1 MDNSYQE
8 SNPTDY
14 TYGDTGLEDISD
26 SALDETI
33 HDTHEEQIDSDS
45 DFEFGTYFEELENT
59 TNESYYPFPS
69 KIFALL
75 FLLVYSPHPMG
86 RRNLTFVWFIL
97 KSMGVKTPSM
107 SSVMAF
113 KLPETEA
120 SLKSCLKE
128 VLAEVDILLDLAQFR
143 QMVPDTTAT
152 HMDTDALI
160 LYHSSAV
167 IAVRD
172 ILGFAEPPRIVVRWT
187 PPNFSRMTLQ
197 ETTSYLSPHPMKAK
211 AAGKPV
217 VMLPII
223 LFSDDTS
230 GNKSKK
236 WHKFESWYMSLAGL
250 PRHINARI
258 ENIHFLCC
266 SDSVCPLDMSKPISE
281 ELVRL
286 EQEGV
291 VVYDALYKEMVLVIA
306 PLMCIVC
313 DNPRASELLNHLGS
327 SAIKYCRICMCDKT
341 ENPDELSELR
351 TMSLALQQIAEIEA
365 LRTEQE
371 KIEMRKLYGVRETLN
386 PLFSIHA
393 DLYSNAAY
401 YVWHSNGRS
410 ARDSSYLSARNTQKG
425 QKIYLKDLPLTLAG
439 KQKNTLE
446 ELQSNSHNYN
456 VQLGEHA
463 LTDKV
468 LEYRALICSERSL
481 VNSGENIEFVTSYDQ
496 FMYGILLAT
505 FTTHNAAWCLVQ
517 GILPLVSLDNQ
528 PILNPYDCP
537 LLELSNTIF
546 CTPSCNIKRPAPLVH
561 ECTDT
566 YCELGYNILATR
578 VNFFCIWCCV
588 STAPYSFSRGF
599 RSRFGG
605 LGSYCERVEQYF
617 IANGISNADR
627 KRAILLSVC
636 GPATFKLIRSLIA
649 PDKPSDKSFEQI
661 VKAVSDHLCPKPSSI
676 LQRFYI
682 SYFNSCVQKESESIA
697 QFVAEL
703 RRLAVHCEFEGTLEI
718 MLRDRLVC
726 GVRDPQL
733 QKRLLAERQLT
744 FSKALELAQAFESA
758 ESSARDIQAV
768 RSPSV
773 PLPVHSVDKKGLSV
787 PDSVSCFRCGG
798 KHYATTC
805 KLNNPTGAKSSAAR
819 QKGKAA
825 RGHSPEKEDSPPR
838 EGSKV
843 HSLYN
848 FSSSSNKL
856 FRVTL
861 QVNGVNLPMEI
872 DTGAAVSILSEATYK
887 STWSASSRP
896 PMAYSNIV
904 LRTYSGHKLHVLGKV
919 GVNVSFQGKTAKLD
933 LIVVSN
939 EGPTLLGRDWLA
951 ALDMDINSNIHNVH
965 SIHSSSLQTILDK
978 HSPLFSEDLG
988 KLKGVTVKLFID
1000 RSVKPAFFKHRPVPF
1015 ALRQRIEAELDR
1027 LEKEGIIEA
1036 VRFSDWAAPIVPV
1049 VKRDGRFCS
1058 YLR

>member
-1 MDNSYQE
+1 
-8 SNPTDY
+8 
-14 TYGDTGLEDISD
+14 
-26 SALDETI
+26 
-33 HDTHEEQIDSDS
+33 
-45 DFEFGTYFEELENT
+45 
-59 TNESYYPFPS
+59 
-69 KIFALL
+69 
-75 FLLVYSPHPMG
+75 MG

-120 SLKSCLKE
+120 SLKHCTRDQVPFYCIPVSSIIRQSLGRPDIASAIVRHPVCTEDKYTEMFHGNRWHTDNRFMSPMVKLTDGTSCFVYDCVKVVYPLLGTTTGIIQKYFHKSCLKE

-393 DLYSNAAY
+393 DLYRCLPIEVLHTLLLGICKYILKHVMS
-401 YVWHSNGRS
+401 G
-410 ARDSSYLSARNTQKG
+410 LSARQKAEILARVKSFDTSGFRTKMYGNVCQHYKSFVGRDFKGWSQMALFILGPYLDGGQTQVLLTFSKVFQIAYCEFFCVQLSEEWKSLCCSFIDSVKTHMPLLLNKPKTHLILHLVDCMIDFGPSSAFSAERFESFNSRVRQYNVFGNRLAPSRDIAHRFSVVQHIRYICHGGNLSSGEKCGDALKMIFLSPVMQHIMCGIPMEDLQGTRAIYQPGTPRKKG

-566 YCELGYNILATR
+566 CIFQETMQARTVERENIL
-578 VNFFCIWCCV
+578 C
-588 STAPYSFSRGF
+588 S
-599 RSRFGG
+599 
-605 LGSYCERVEQYF
+605 
-617 IANGISNADR
+617 
-627 KRAILLSVC
+627 
-636 GPATFKLIRSLIA
+636 KLVFQHDWS
-649 PDKPSDKSFEQI
+649 
-661 VKAVSDHLCPKPSSI
+661 
-676 LQRFYI
+676 
-682 SYFNSCVQKESESIA
+682 
-697 QFVAEL
+697 
-703 RRLAVHCEFEGTLEI
+703 
-718 MLRDRLVC
+718 
-726 GVRDPQL
+726 
-733 QKRLLAERQLT
+733 
-744 FSKALELAQAFESA
+744 
-758 ESSARDIQAV
+758 
-768 RSPSV
+768 
-773 PLPVHSVDKKGLSV
+773 
-787 PDSVSCFRCGG
+787 
-798 KHYATTC
+798 
-805 KLNNPTGAKSSAAR
+805 NPT
-819 QKGKAA
+819 
-825 RGHSPEKEDSPPR
+825 
-838 EGSKV
+838 
-843 HSLYN
+843 YCC
-848 FSSSSNKL
+848 
-856 FRVTL
+856 
-861 QVNGVNLPMEI
+861 
-872 DTGAAVSILSEATYK
+872 
-887 STWSASSRP
+887 
-896 PMAYSNIV
+896 
-904 LRTYSGHKLHVLGKV
+904 
-919 GVNVSFQGKTAKLD
+919 NVYCT
-933 LIVVSN
+933 
-939 EGPTLLGRDWLA
+939 R
-951 ALDMDINSNIHNVH
+951 
-965 SIHSSSLQTILDK
+965 
-978 HSPLFSEDLG
+978 
-988 KLKGVTVKLFID
+988 
-1000 RSVKPAFFKHRPVPF
+1000 
-1015 ALRQRIEAELDR
+1015 
-1027 LEKEGIIEA
+1027 
-1036 VRFSDWAAPIVPV
+1036 
-1049 VKRDGRFCS
+1049 
-1058 YLR
+1058 

>member
-45 DFEFGTYFEELENT
+45 DFEFGAYFEELENT

-120 SLKSCLKE
+120 SLKHCTRDQVPFYCIPVSSIIRQSLGRPDIASAIVRHPVCTEDKYIEMFHGNRWHTDNRFMSPMVKLTDGTSCFVYDCVKVVYPLLGTTTGIIQKYFHKSCLKE

-393 DLYSNAAY
+393 DLYRCLPIEVLHTLLLGICKYILKHVMSGLSARQKAEILARVKSFDISGFRTKMYGNVCQHYKSFVGRDFKGWSQMALFILGPYLDGGQTQVLLTFSKVFQIAYCEFFCVQLSEEWKGICCSFIDSVKTHMPLLLNKPKTHLILHLVDCMIDFGPSSAFSAESNAAY

-566 YCELGYNILATR
+566 CIFQETMQARTVERENIL
-578 VNFFCIWCCV
+578 C
-588 STAPYSFSRGF
+588 S
-599 RSRFGG
+599 
-605 LGSYCERVEQYF
+605 
-617 IANGISNADR
+617 
-627 KRAILLSVC
+627 
-636 GPATFKLIRSLIA
+636 KLVFQHDWS
-649 PDKPSDKSFEQI
+649 
-661 VKAVSDHLCPKPSSI
+661 
-676 LQRFYI
+676 
-682 SYFNSCVQKESESIA
+682 
-697 QFVAEL
+697 
-703 RRLAVHCEFEGTLEI
+703 
-718 MLRDRLVC
+718 
-726 GVRDPQL
+726 
-733 QKRLLAERQLT
+733 
-744 FSKALELAQAFESA
+744 
-758 ESSARDIQAV
+758 
-768 RSPSV
+768 
-773 PLPVHSVDKKGLSV
+773 
-787 PDSVSCFRCGG
+787 
-798 KHYATTC
+798 
-805 KLNNPTGAKSSAAR
+805 NPT
-819 QKGKAA
+819 
-825 RGHSPEKEDSPPR
+825 
-838 EGSKV
+838 
-843 HSLYN
+843 YCC
-848 FSSSSNKL
+848 
-856 FRVTL
+856 
-861 QVNGVNLPMEI
+861 
-872 DTGAAVSILSEATYK
+872 
-887 STWSASSRP
+887 
-896 PMAYSNIV
+896 
-904 LRTYSGHKLHVLGKV
+904 
-919 GVNVSFQGKTAKLD
+919 NVYCT
-933 LIVVSN
+933 
-939 EGPTLLGRDWLA
+939 R
-951 ALDMDINSNIHNVH
+951 
-965 SIHSSSLQTILDK
+965 
-978 HSPLFSEDLG
+978 
-988 KLKGVTVKLFID
+988 
-1000 RSVKPAFFKHRPVPF
+1000 
-1015 ALRQRIEAELDR
+1015 
-1027 LEKEGIIEA
+1027 
-1036 VRFSDWAAPIVPV
+1036 
-1049 VKRDGRFCS
+1049 
-1058 YLR
+1058 